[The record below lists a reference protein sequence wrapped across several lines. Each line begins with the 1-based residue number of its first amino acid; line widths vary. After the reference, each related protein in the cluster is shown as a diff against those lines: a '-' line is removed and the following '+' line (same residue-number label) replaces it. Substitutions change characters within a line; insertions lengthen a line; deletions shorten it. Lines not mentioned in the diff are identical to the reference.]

1 MSDQDFQ
8 TLVEFVNDSNN
19 EPTKEE
25 INQMFVEL
33 EKLIAMEKGA

>member
-1 MSDQDFQ
+1 MNDNFQ

-33 EKLIAMEKGA
+33 EKLISIESKRS